1 MQVMPEHSKYMDQQ
15 KLKLQEN
22 PEDVPVGE
30 MPRNMMLCIDRSLVQ
45 RVVPGTRIT
54 LVGIYSIFQHKE
66 KTGRGQDK
74 VSRAGGVRASMN
86 VDCFVEPPPPPPPPP
101 PQSAADA

>member
-1 MQVMPEHSKYMDQQ
+1 VSPERVVDGWQVMPEHSHYMDQQ

-45 RVVPGTRIT
+45 KVVPGTRVT
-54 LVGIYSIFQHKE
+54 LVGIYSIFAARE
-66 KTGRGQDK
+66 KTGRGQSK
-74 VSRAGGVRASMN
+74 VG
-86 VDCFVEPPPPPPPPP
+86 
-101 PQSAADA
+101 